1 LDHNNYS
8 ISNPLLRREAITLTE
23 INIVVVL
30 GAGAMGAAY
39 ASRFYDMDPANI
51 SFAASGDR
59 YQRINSEGLIV
70 NDRHYAISAISPED
84 ASPPADLIIVALKHH
99 HLATALPELKN
110 QVSDNTVFLSIM
122 NGLDSEPIIGSVYG
136 EDKVVYAT
144 AVGIDAQ
151 RAGNVVNYSKGGTIY
166 FGEAENTILTER
178 VKSIQ
183 ALFERGGIDYK
194 TPTDM
199 IRIMWWKFMIN
210 VGINQPSAVLSAPY
224 GVFQTSTHAQQI
236 MESAM
241 REALLVAKAAGVDLS
256 EKDIQEWYT
265 FMNTLDPEG
274 KTSMLQDIEAGRV
287 TEVDIF
293 AGKVI
298 ELGKTYSVPTPVNE
312 FLFHAIKVL
321 EQRARQDKI

>member
-1 LDHNNYS
+1 
-8 ISNPLLRREAITLTE
+8 
-23 INIVVVL
+23 
-30 GAGAMGAAY
+30 MGAAY

-51 SFAASGDR
+51 SFAASGER
-59 YQRINSEGLIV
+59 YQRLKAEGLIV
-70 NDRHYAISAISPED
+70 NDRHYGISAVYPED
-84 ASPPADLIIVALKHH
+84 TSPPADLIIVALKHH
-99 HLATALPELKN
+99 HLQTALQEIQN
-110 QVSDNTVFLSIM
+110 RVGENTIFLSIM

-166 FGEAENTILTER
+166 FGEADNTVLSER

-183 ALFERGGIDYK
+183 ALFERAGIDYQ

-210 VGINQPSAVLSAPY
+210 VGINQLSAVLSAPY
-224 GVFQTSTHAQQI
+224 GVFQASIHAQQI
-236 MESAM
+236 METAM
-241 REALLVAKAAGVDLS
+241 REALLVAKASGVNLS

-265 FMNTLDPEG
+265 FMNTLDPNG
-274 KTSMLQDIEAGRV
+274 KTSMLQDIEAGRI

-298 ELGKTYSVPTPVNE
+298 QLGQSYKVPTPVNE

-321 EQRARQDKI
+321 EHQNMP